1 MSHYIEVVERYLVPD
16 LPPIARPYE
25 DGVPLE
31 TNWHR
36 IQINLLVDNVRQF
49 WSGRS
54 DFFVGGN
61 MFVYYSMKQVRNR
74 DYKGPDFFLVKG
86 VDGAKERKSWIAWD
100 EDARLP
106 DLIVELL
113 SPTTAALD
121 LGEKKNLYE
130 GNFKT
135 PEYYC
140 YDPDSGVLHGWRLS
154 NSAYAPIAANTDGRL
169 WSNELGAFLG
179 LWHGEYQGM
188 QAPWIRLFGAEGDLI
203 PTAAEAQSAR
213 AEAAE
218 GRAEAAEGR
227 AEAAEARIEA
237 ERVRALSAE
246 IETARLREE
255 LQRLQDGGP
264 PNPKP
269 E

>member
-1 MSHYIEVVERYLVPD
+1 
-16 LPPIARPYE
+16 
-25 DGVPLE
+25 
-31 TNWHR
+31 
-36 IQINLLVDNVRQF
+36 
-49 WSGRS
+49 
-54 DFFVGGN
+54 
-61 MFVYYSMKQVRNR
+61 
-74 DYKGPDFFLVKG
+74 
-86 VDGAKERKSWIAWD
+86 
-100 EDARLP
+100 
-106 DLIVELL
+106 
-113 SPTTAALD
+113 
-121 LGEKKNLYE
+121 
-130 GNFKT
+130 
-135 PEYYC
+135 
-140 YDPDSGVLHGWRLS
+140 
-154 NSAYAPIAANTDGRL
+154 L